1 VAWNQSNGEVAL
13 KYFFQCLTIRPVW
26 LDAVINAFDTALSLG
41 RIDELMPM
49 LEIAI
54 SQGSP
59 HSDQFI
65 AMRTHILANGPAIYS
80 ASGFDDLESEALIL
94 KKAEAAAEKN
104 RTGDAILIYLD
115 ALKLRPGNP
124 QALNGLGILAFQ
136 EKRYDDAFGL
146 FQAATALH
154 PLDQDILMN
163 LWECAQS
170 LRREKEVLPKLKLS
184 LERNPALEDIRAI
197 VKEYA

>member
-1 VAWNQSNGEVAL
+1 
-13 KYFFQCLTIRPVW
+13 
-26 LDAVINAFDTALSLG
+26 
-41 RIDELMPM
+41 
-49 LEIAI
+49 
-54 SQGSP
+54 
-59 HSDQFI
+59 
-65 AMRTHILANGPAIYS
+65 
-80 ASGFDDLESEALIL
+80 
-94 KKAEAAAEKN
+94 
-104 RTGDAILIYLD
+104 
-115 ALKLRPGNP
+115 LKLRPGNP